1 MKRIGIVG
9 GGIAGLAAAFE
20 LLDAS
25 RGGANAVDVTVFESA
40 PQPGGNIR
48 TEEIDGY
55 RVEWAVNG
63 FLDNAPDTLAL
74 VERLGLSDRLVRA
87 NPAAARRF
95 IYRGGRLHFVPVS
108 PPAFF
113 ASPLLSIGGRLRV
126 LGEPFVPARRAADG
140 DESVFDFAARRIG
153 AEAAR
158 VLVDA
163 MVTGIFAGNART
175 LSLASTF
182 PKMAE
187 MEREHGGLVK
197 AMLAKRRAARARPR
211 GSAGGG
217 PAGPGGHL
225 TSFLDGMEE
234 LTRALA
240 GRLGERLVVGADV
253 ESLTENAAHDGA
265 ASPAPRYALRFASGQ
280 TQSFDAVL
288 LACPSWRAAELTAPL
303 DADLSRHLGAIASAP
318 VAVVA
323 LGYRLDDLGAAP
335 DGFGYLI
342 PRGEGLRPLG
352 ALFDSNLFPGRAPAG
367 RALIRVLVGG
377 AHEPALVSA
386 GDTELLALA
395 RETLAAAPGIRAT
408 PVFTSI
414 IRHAR
419 GIPQY
424 TLGHAARVASI
435 DDRLAAHPGLF
446 VSGNSY
452 HGVSVNAC
460 IAEAR
465 QLAGRVG

>member
-1 MKRIGIVG
+1 MKRIGIIG

-20 LLDAS
+20 LLHTP
-25 RGGANAVDVTVFESA
+25 RGDANALDITVFESA

-48 TEEIDGY
+48 TEVVDGY

-63 FLDNAPDTLAL
+63 FLDNAPETLDL
-74 VERLGLSDRLVRA
+74 VARLGLSERLVRA

-95 IYRGGRLHFVPVS
+95 IYRGGRLHVVPVS

-113 ASPLLSIGGRLRV
+113 ASPLLSLGGRLRV
-126 LGEPFVPARRAADG
+126 LGEPFVPARRAADH

-197 AMLAKRRAARARPR
+197 AMIAKRRSARAR
-211 GSAGGG
+211 GSASGG
-217 PAGPGGHL
+217 PAGPGGQL
-225 TSFLDGMEE
+225 TSFRDGMEE
-234 LTRALA
+234 LTRALGA
-240 GRLGERLVVGADV
+240 RLGERLVVGACV
-253 ESLTENAAHDGA
+253 ESLERNAAHEHAGE
-265 ASPAPRYALRFASGQ
+265 PPPRYALRLATGE
-280 TQSFDAVL
+280 TRSFDAVL
-288 LACPSWRAAELTAPL
+288 LACPSWRAAEISAPL
-303 DADLSRHLGAIASAP
+303 DADLSRHLGAISSAP

-323 LGYRLDDLGAAP
+323 LGYRLADLGVAP

-352 ALFDSNLFPGRAPAG
+352 ALFDSNLFPGRAPDG
-367 RALIRVLVGG
+367 HALIRVLAGG

-386 GDTELLALA
+386 SDTDLVALA
-395 RETLAAAPGIRAT
+395 RATLALAPGIRAT
-408 PVFTSI
+408 PVFTRV
-414 IRHAR
+414 IRHTR

-424 TLGHAARVASI
+424 TLGHAARVAAI
-435 DDRLAAHPGLF
+435 EDRLAAHPGLF
-446 VSGNSY
+446 VCGNSY
-452 HGVSVNAC
+452 RGVSVNAC

-465 QLAGRVG
+465 QLATRVG